1 MRFFEFFF
9 LFSPSLPFQH
19 LGQHHIINGA
29 SHWEFKRNFNLNHQA
44 GLPLDEPFIR
54 HRAPRN
60 DEIKDIFD
68 IPAALL
74 CAEFYKKHY
83 GFGFN
88 IKGINLNAIVRGL
101 Y

>member
-9 LFSPSLPFQH
+9 LFSPSLQFLH

-29 SHWEFKRNFNLNHQA
+29 PWELKRNLNLNHQA
-44 GLPLDEPFIR
+44 GLPLDGPFIR

-83 GFGFN
+83 GLGCPYSRN
-88 IKGINLNAIVRGL
+88 GWIKKKLDQD
-101 Y
+101 

>member
-19 LGQHHIINGA
+19 LGQQHIIIGA
-29 SHWEFKRNFNLNHQA
+29 SHREFKRNFNLNHQE
-44 GLPLDEPFIR
+44 GLPLDGPFIR
-54 HRAPRN
+54 HQAPRN

-88 IKGINLNAIVRGL
+88 IKGINLNAVVRGL
-101 Y
+101 S